1 MTWIYFPISF
11 LHFSDSCNP
20 QNLVG
25 ACDYYDKCILTID
38 EVLNKLPHNSV
49 EWKKLLEIRL
59 QYDDRMEL
67 LRERFEKYF
76 FYSLHSIIFFI
87 VCFRENI
94 KYSLSA
100 AIGVPLHSPSRSS
113 PSNKFR
119 KKKSSRL
126 MFSEEAYLTN
136 FDTSNLTLDRP
147 PDNIIEVPYWTLRN
161 VKRTITDGGFLTT
174 ELFVPKK
181 VWFQPDVKFNGLSAK
196 SAAFQII
203 VSVLTEHVETLYMLV
218 LPQIQIEL
226 VNTNTYQLC
235 NYELGHLM

>member
-1 MTWIYFPISF
+1 
-11 LHFSDSCNP
+11 
-20 QNLVG
+20 
-25 ACDYYDKCILTID
+25 
-38 EVLNKLPHNSV
+38 
-49 EWKKLLEIRL
+49 
-59 QYDDRMEL
+59 
-67 LRERFEKYF
+67 
-76 FYSLHSIIFFI
+76 
-87 VCFRENI
+87 
-94 KYSLSA
+94 
-100 AIGVPLHSPSRSS
+100 
-113 PSNKFR
+113 
-119 KKKSSRL
+119 

-218 LPQIQIEL
+218 LPPIEKYFEPAKTDTKKLCYLWSRSSDATSLEIADNALSNVEEEFVSIQNQLSKSFNFIKENSYGGLGLRDDLKTEAIDTSEVKSEQVLHVLIHLHQDGL
-226 VNTNTYQLC
+226 VTKRNFFESSVLV
-235 NYELGHLM
+235 LMI